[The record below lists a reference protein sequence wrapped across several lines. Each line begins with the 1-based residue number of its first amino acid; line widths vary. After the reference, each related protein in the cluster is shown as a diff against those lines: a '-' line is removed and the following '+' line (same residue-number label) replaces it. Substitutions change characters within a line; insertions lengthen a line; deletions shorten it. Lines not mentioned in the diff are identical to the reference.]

1 MIHLDTITVTF
12 GKGTI
17 LETKALDAINLKI
30 EDGEFV
36 TVIGSNGAGKSTLL
50 NTLSGEVQV
59 DQGAVTIDQKDVS
72 HLETQERSHL
82 VARVFQ
88 DPMMGTCATLSIE
101 ENMALAAKRGYGR
114 GLGPS
119 ITHELRD
126 LFKRELSCLNLGLES
141 RLEEPIGRLSGGQ
154 RQAISLVMAVMNP
167 TKILL
172 LDEHTAALDPK
183 TAAFVMGLTNDII
196 KNRGLTT
203 LMVTHSM
210 QQALAFG
217 TRTIMMHQGKIIF
230 DCKGNE
236 RKKYSIGDLLNLFDE
251 AGGATDRMALG

>member
-1 MIHLDTITVTF
+1 MIHLQNITVTF

-17 LETKALDAINLKI
+17 LETKALDGINLKI

-50 NTLSGEVQV
+50 NTLSGEVEL
-59 DQGAVTIDQKDVS
+59 DQGSVMIDQQDVS
-72 HLETQERSHL
+72 QLETQERSHL

-88 DPMMGTCATLSIE
+88 DPMLGTCATLSIE
-101 ENMALAAKRGYGR
+101 ENMALAAKRGHQR

-119 ITHELRD
+119 ITHALRD
-126 LFKRELSCLNLGLES
+126 QFKQELSCLNLGLEN

-183 TAAFVMGLTNDII
+183 TAAFVMGLTNEII
-196 KNRGLTT
+196 SKRALTT

-210 QQALAFG
+210 QQALSFG
-217 TRTIMMHQGKIIF
+217 TRTIMMHQGQIIF
-230 DCKGNE
+230 DCKGTE
-236 RKKYSIGDLLNLFDE
+236 RSKYTVADLLKLFDE
-251 AGGATDRMALG
+251 TGGATDRMALG